1 MNSTILIVLLLLVGG
16 MFGALLVFLVD
27 WRYWGRREQKV
38 MGERNKAQAMNQVTQ
53 ARLQRAEKG
62 QLIAQKDVESLRQ
75 DVAER
80 DERVQQQQAE
90 LQTQKQKL
98 ETAVTEINQLQTR
111 LRQTTVQLEDL
122 QERAQALQNTL
133 LTSTA
138 EKNLLHE
145 SNGRLEN
152 QLDAARAENQQI
164 CQRVAVMEVELKHLR
179 DDLVEAQGWQERA
192 AALKTENEALVGQ
205 LNRAEIHINE
215 LQAQVEVAAHQLTDA
230 QILGKKLVEMQ
241 TRLKEAETQTEMLQG
256 KMTAVQHTFDYT
268 GKNQLQL
275 IRGIGPAYA
284 RRLNEAGI
292 LTLEDLAQCAPDQIA
307 EIIQPKKWQHLQP
320 EEWIREAK
328 ALTVKISR
336 S

>member
-1 MNSTILIVLLLLVGG
+1 MNSTILIVLLLVVGG

-38 MGERNKAQAMNQVTQ
+38 IGERNKAQAMNQVTQ

-80 DERVQQQQAE
+80 EERIQQQNAD
-90 LQTQKQKL
+90 LQTQKQQL
-98 ETAVTEINQLQTR
+98 DTAVAEIGQLQTR
-111 LRQTTVQLEDL
+111 LRQTSDQLEDL
-122 QERAQALQNTL
+122 QERARALQDKL
-133 LTSTA
+133 LTTTA
-138 EKNLLHE
+138 EKNLLQE
-145 SNGRLEN
+145 NNGRLEN
-152 QLDAARAENQQI
+152 QLDTAHTENQQA
-164 CQRVAVMEVELKHLR
+164 CQRVAVMEVELIHLR
-179 DDLVEAQGWQERA
+179 DDLAAAQRWQEQVA
-192 AALKTENEALVGQ
+192 TLKTENEALVGQ

-215 LQAQVEVAAHQLTDA
+215 LQAQVAAAAHQLTDA

-241 TRLKEAETQTEMLQG
+241 ARLQEAEKQTQTLQE

-284 RRLNEAGI
+284 RRLNEAGV
-292 LTLEDLAQCAPDQIA
+292 LTLEDLAKCAPEQVV
-307 EIIQPKKWQHLQP
+307 EIVQPKKWQHLQP

-328 ALTVKISR
+328 ALTMKIGR

>member
-1 MNSTILIVLLLLVGG
+1 MNSAILIVLLLLVGG
-16 MFGALLVFLVD
+16 MFAALLVFLVD

-38 MGERNKAQAMNQVTQ
+38 KGERNKAQAANQVTQ

-75 DVAER
+75 DVTER
-80 DERVQQQQAE
+80 EDRIERQNAE
-90 LQTQKQKL
+90 LQTQKQQL
-98 ETAVTEINQLQTR
+98 ETAVARIDQLQTS
-111 LRQTTVQLEDL
+111 LRQTADQLEDL
-122 QERAQALQNTL
+122 QAQ
-133 LTSTA
+133 
-138 EKNLLHE
+138 
-145 SNGRLEN
+145 
-152 QLDAARAENQQI
+152 
-164 CQRVAVMEVELKHLR
+164 
-179 DDLVEAQGWQERA
+179 A
-192 AALKTENEALVGQ
+192 AALKMENEALVGQ

-215 LQAQVEVAAHQLTDA
+215 LQAQVVAAARQLTDA

-241 TRLKEAETQTEMLQG
+241 ARLNEAEEQTETLQE
-256 KMTAVQHTFDYT
+256 KMAAVQHTFDYT

-292 LTLEDLAQCAPDQIA
+292 LTLEDLAKCAPEQVVGIV
-307 EIIQPKKWQHLQP
+307 QPKRWQYLQP

-328 ALTVKISR
+328 ALTMKIGR